1 MFISKISLP
10 RRTFLKGVGAALALP
25 LLDAM
30 VPAATALAKTAAAP
44 VPRLGF
50 VYFPNGVIV
59 DRWFPTAAGAG
70 FELSPSLKPLEAHR
84 RSLVVVSN
92 LSRAGTAIGDHAV
105 SSAGWLTGTLAKRTE
120 GEDVRAGTTI
130 DQIVARQIGKDV
142 PFPSLEVATEDF
154 TGYVGGCTPGFSCAY
169 MNTISWATPTT
180 PLPMEI
186 NPRVMFERMFGRAG
200 TSEQRAAWT
209 RRRRSILDSIAG
221 DAGRLKQG
229 LGSRDRER
237 LNSYLDDVRELE
249 RRIQQTE
256 ARAEK
261 ELVYVDAPG
270 GIPESFAEH
279 VKLMF
284 DLLAVAYQADLT
296 RVFTFMM
303 SREASQ
309 RTYPELEINEPHHG
323 ISHHFNDSAKIEK
336 CARINAYHVGLF
348 EKFVEKL
355 RSTPDGDGSLLDHS
369 LIFYGAGMG
378 SGNAHAPDPLPLV
391 ALGGGTRGDRH
402 IQPSEKTSIAD
413 LWLGV
418 AHRFGADV
426 ASFGESTS
434 TLDLG

>member
-1 MFISKISLP
+1 MFISKLSLP
-10 RRTFLKGVGAALALP
+10 RRTFLRGVGAALALP

-30 VPAATALAKTAAAP
+30 VPAATALAQTAASP
-44 VPRLGF
+44 VKRLGF
-50 VYFPNGVIV
+50 VYFPNGIIV
-59 DRWFPTAAGAG
+59 DRWFPSAAGTA
-70 FELSPSLKPLEAHR
+70 FEFSPSLKPLEAHR
-84 RSLVVVSN
+84 NSLVVVSN

-105 SSAGWLTGTLAKRTE
+105 SSAGWLTGSLAKRTE

-130 DQIVARQIGKDV
+130 DQIVAREIGRDV
-142 PFPSLEVATEDF
+142 PFPSLELATEDF

-169 MNTISWATPTT
+169 MNTISWATPTR

-186 NPRVMFERMFGRAG
+186 NPRAVFERMFGRAG

-209 RRRRSILDSIAG
+209 RRSRSILDSITG

-256 ARAEK
+256 SRSEK
-261 ELVYVDAPG
+261 ELVHVDAPG
-270 GIPESFAEH
+270 GIPERFDEH
-279 VKLMF
+279 VRLMF
-284 DLLAVAYQADLT
+284 DLLAIAYQTDMT

-309 RTYPELEINEPHHG
+309 RTYPELEIDEPHHG

-336 CARINAYHVGLF
+336 CARINTYHVSLF

-355 RSTPDGDGSLLDHS
+355 RATPDGDGSLLDHS

-391 ALGGGTRGDRH
+391 AVGGGTRGGRH
-402 IQPSEKTSIAD
+402 IQPQQKTSIAD

-418 AHRFGADV
+418 AHRFGADIP
-426 ASFGESTS
+426 SFGDSTS
-434 TLDLG
+434 TLDL

>member
-1 MFISKISLP
+1 
-10 RRTFLKGVGAALALP
+10 
-25 LLDAM
+25 
-30 VPAATALAKTAAAP
+30 
-44 VPRLGF
+44 
-50 VYFPNGVIV
+50 
-59 DRWFPTAAGAG
+59 
-70 FELSPSLKPLEAHR
+70 
-84 RSLVVVSN
+84 VVVSN
-92 LSRAGTAIGDHAV
+92 LSRAGTAMGDHAV
-105 SSAGWLTGTLAKRTE
+105 SSAGWLTGALAKRTE

-130 DQIVARQIGKDV
+130 DQIVARQIGRDV

-186 NPRVMFERMFGRAG
+186 NPRAVFERMFGRAG
-200 TSEQRAAWT
+200 TPEQRAAWT
-209 RRRRSILDSIAG
+209 RRSQSILDSITG

-229 LGSRDRER
+229 LGPRDRER
-237 LNSYLDDVRELE
+237 LDSYLDDVREIE
-249 RRIQQTE
+249 RRIQRTE
-256 ARAEK
+256 ARAGK
-261 ELVYVDAPG
+261 ELVHVDAPG

-279 VKLMF
+279 VRLMF
-284 DLLAVAYQADLT
+284 DLLAVAYQADMA

-309 RTYPELEINEPHHG
+309 RTYPELDIDEPHHG

-378 SGNAHAPDPLPLV
+378 SGNAHAPNPLPLV
-391 ALGGGTRGDRH
+391 AVGGGTRGGRY
-402 IQPSEKTSIAD
+402 IQPKEKTSIAD
-413 LWLGV
+413 VWLGV
-418 AHRFGADV
+418 AHRFGADIS
-426 ASFGESTS
+426 SFGESTNS
-434 TLDLG
+434 LDLG